1 MGSSFLSLTNRVIRR
16 INEVELTETSFASAK
31 GMQAVAKDCVVD
43 AINEINQQKWEW
55 PYHAIT
61 GTQLLT
67 IGQNMYTWPANFKS
81 VDWQSFRIDRD
92 DTLGVASET
101 LPEIDVDE
109 FYKYF
114 RDLDE
119 GASPNGRTVPRHV
132 FRNPKG
138 GFGVTPAPEKA
149 YTVSYL
155 YYKNPSDLV
164 LFSDT
169 TDIPNQFDN
178 VITFGALYHLNL
190 FRENPQGEQIAENK
204 FQEGIRSMYEI
215 LVKDAPPYVYDG
227 RVNLGGGPF
236 YSQSGA
242 YHL

>member
-1 MGSSFLSLTNRVIRR
+1 
-16 INEVELTETSFASAK
+16 
-31 GMQAVAKDCVVD
+31 
-43 AINEINQQKWEW
+43 
-55 PYHAIT
+55 
-61 GTQLLT
+61 
-67 IGQNMYTWPANFKS
+67 
-81 VDWQSFRIDRD
+81 
-92 DTLGVASET
+92 
-101 LPEIDVDE
+101 
-109 FYKYF
+109 
-114 RDLDE
+114 
-119 GASPNGRTVPRHV
+119 
-132 FRNPKG
+132 
-138 GFGVTPAPEKA
+138 
-149 YTVSYL
+149 
-155 YYKNPSDLV
+155 V